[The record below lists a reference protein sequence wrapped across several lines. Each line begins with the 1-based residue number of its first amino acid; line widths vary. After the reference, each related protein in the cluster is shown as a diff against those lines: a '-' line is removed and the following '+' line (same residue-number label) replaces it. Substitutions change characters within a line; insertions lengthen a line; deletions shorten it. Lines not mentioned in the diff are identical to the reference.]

1 MRFKSNPCQKALARR
16 PFRTLMLALLLAAAA
31 CAFTSHITEYLLVS
45 GELERLRAYYKPVG
59 WLQKDD
65 WDVRKAQALI
75 AESPYL
81 EFEDVRRTCSGLLE
95 GMQNTDFDGV
105 SKFTGNYSEVVFTGT
120 YQGAEYTENPKGQGG
135 YYRLEFRVKSLLGG
149 YGDYMSENRAVFV
162 MHLPGLDPENTNNLD
177 TLSYYPAE
185 QDAAFL
191 EELGE
196 LREGETYLLRAWYS
210 EFYGVNSAKGAQ
222 SGYIGSHFVLETL
235 PQEERYFS
243 LVQEDFAVSDS
254 LQEYL
259 AYLDETSRVMSV
271 VGTKDM
277 SRMPDCVESAKAMYL
292 TEGRWLTR
300 EDDTEGRRVCV
311 VNEFFAR
318 TRGLGIGDMVTLCL
332 KNEDNPFYY
341 QTWEVWR
348 DAKNTGRDSETAEFE
363 IVGIYDNL
371 HYNGGNFLTL
381 YSIFLY
387 VPDSCIPADYAPWD
401 SYLDSMSYSFVLKN
415 PEDKQKFLAENRQK
429 LEELGCTVVFAENNA
444 DGFEEV
450 SSALLASTRT
460 GAGLFAAASAGIL
473 LLACMLYT
481 TQHRRE
487 YAVMRLLGVP
497 ARRASGAFLFSL
509 GEVGVSGI
517 VPGALA
523 GWLLTLQNAKGLLK
537 PLESLTDEAQA
548 AALPAF
554 WLPLFCAGLLAALFL
569 TGICAVGYLSRRP
582 LLSLLAGHAAR
593 PDRPREK
600 QGQQRPGFRQA
611 GQAGE
616 TRVAS
621 ELRRPEKL
629 PEEAVGVPSAGVS
642 VPSGQ
647 RVCPPRRKPPAVRRN
662 YIRRHQSRAAGATAG
677 VLLFSAAAAAALGW
691 MQDAAQKQKRET
703 DYIYGTT
710 VVTGELVQASS
721 GGYNGLY
728 GGAVISRDIV
738 EALREMGLA
747 SEVYVEAA
755 TMIASLAECEAEEN
769 GSHVKAKREDVT
781 VLAVYDWEG
790 FLEGTGAEASFSFAG
805 RMDGERFVEGEQ
817 WEDAKTYGIILPESM
832 MAADWSI
839 GMPLSM
845 VSNQKMESGKYR
857 IVGTYAG
864 SLGSRLQKDTV
875 LVSGETMEYIKSY
888 YGQDDMILT
897 ARFTFDCTKNR
908 ELLQQAE
915 KLEQMA
921 AEDKKS
927 LLPLRLVIW
936 DEELRE
942 VLEPMERTLALFRI
956 LFPAAAAVFAVT
968 GFGLQLLLILQ
979 RSREAAIMRALGL
992 PVPEVRRLIV
1002 SEQIINGIAGL
1013 LAGVLLTGILR
1024 WEMTAGTL
1032 IGLLAYL
1039 AGMAAGA
1046 AAGGIA
1052 VTDRRPLELLQVKE

>member
-1 MRFKSNPCQKALARR
+1 MRPKINPYRKALARR
-16 PFRTLMLALLLAAAA
+16 PFRTLVLALLFAAAA
-31 CAFTSHITEYLLVS
+31 YTFTAHMAEYLLVS

-59 WLQKDD
+59 YLEKDD

-149 YGDYMSENRAVFV
+149 YGDYMSENRTVFV

-185 QDAAFL
+185 QDAPFL

-196 LREGETYLLRAWYS
+196 LREGETYLLRAWYT
-210 EFYGVNSAKGAQ
+210 ELYGVNSLKGAQ

-277 SRMPDCVESAKAMYL
+277 SRMPDCIESAKEMYL

-318 TRGLGIGDMVTLCL
+318 TRGLGLGDTVTLCL
-332 KNEDNPFYY
+332 KNEDNPLYY
-341 QTWEVWR
+341 QTWEVWE
-348 DAKNTGRDSETAEFE
+348 DAKKTGRDSETAEFE

-371 HYNGGNFLTL
+371 NYKGSFLTL
-381 YSIFLY
+381 YSITMY
-387 VPDSCIPADYAPWD
+387 VPDSCIPAGYVPWD

-415 PEDKQKFLAENRQK
+415 PEDKQKFLAENRDK
-429 LEELGCTVVFAENNA
+429 LEELGCTVLFVENNA
-444 DGFEEV
+444 DSFAET
-450 SSALLASTRT
+450 SSALLDSTRMS
-460 GAGLFAAASAGIL
+460 AGLSGAVFCGIL
-473 LLACMLYT
+473 LLGCMLFT
-481 TQHRRE
+481 VQHRRE
-487 YAVMRLLGVP
+487 YALMRALGVP
-497 ARRASGAFLFSL
+497 AGRAGGCFLCAL
-509 GEVGVSGI
+509 GGIGVLGF

-523 GWLLTLQNAKGLLK
+523 GWLLTLKNAKELLE
-537 PLESLTDEAQA
+537 PVEFLTDEPQT

-554 WLPLFCAGLLAALFL
+554 WLPLFFAGMLAVLFL
-569 TGICAVGYLSRRP
+569 PGICAALSLSRRP
-582 LLSLLAGHAAR
+582 ILSLLAGHAAGGAAVR
-593 PDRPREK
+593 RKRE
-600 QGQQRPGFRQA
+600 PMPP
-611 GQAGE
+611 
-616 TRVAS
+616 VV
-621 ELRRPEKL
+621 RRT
-629 PEEAVGVPSAGVS
+629 VPSKKV
-642 VPSGQ
+642 
-647 RVCPPRRKPPAVRRN
+647 RVRTEKKSMEETPVLSDQPQKRLAVRRN
-662 YIRRHQSRAAGATAG
+662 YIRRHQSRAVGGTVS
-677 VLLFSAAAAAALGW
+677 VLLFSVAAVLTLVW
-691 MQDAAQKQKRET
+691 MQDAGQRQKQEIDR
-703 DYIYGTT
+703 IYATT
-710 VVTGELVQASS
+710 VVTGELVPANS
-721 GGYNGLY
+721 GSYSGMY

-738 EALREMGLA
+738 DVLQATGLVQ
-747 SEVYVEAA
+747 EVYVEAA
-755 TMIASLAECEAEEN
+755 MKITSLSERSTEEN
-769 GSHVKAKREDVT
+769 GSRIKSTIKDVT

-790 FLEGTGAEASFSFAG
+790 FLEETGADVSFLFGA
-805 RMDGERFVEGEQ
+805 RMDGEHFVKGNQ
-817 WEDAKTYGIILPESM
+817 GEDARAFGIILPESV
-832 MAADWSI
+832 MASEWDIGTLLSI
-839 GMPLSM
+839 
-845 VSNQKMESGKYR
+845 ESEKKVETGKYR
-857 IVGTYAG
+857 IVGTYTG
-864 SLGSRLQKDTV
+864 SLGNGLQKNTV
-875 LVSGETMEYIKSY
+875 LVSGEAMEYIKSV
-888 YGQDDMILT
+888 YGQDDMLLT
-897 ARFTFDCTKNR
+897 ARVTFDSAKNR
-908 ELLQQAE
+908 ELLEQAE
-915 KLEQMA
+915 SLEQIA

-936 DEELRE
+936 DQELRE
-942 VLEPMERTLALFRI
+942 VLEPMERTLALFQV

-979 RSREAAIMRALGL
+979 RSREAAIMRALGTS
-992 PVPEVRRLIV
+992 VSEVRLLIV
-1002 SEQIINGIAGL
+1002 SEQLINCIAGFLAGL
-1013 LAGVLLTGILR
+1013 LLAGILG
-1024 WEMTAGTL
+1024 WQMTAGTL

-1039 AGMAAGA
+1039 AGSAAGM
-1046 AAGGIA
+1046 AAGGIN
-1052 VTDRRPLELLQVKE
+1052 VTNRRPLELLQVKE